1 MNWINFSFWL
11 YALLA
16 WGLVGWTIAAL
27 LSRPEPE
34 PEDSNDDDG
43 GIPPLDDPNGPQID
57 WAAWDE
63 AQDYNPTHVA
73 CYAMMMNE
81 IETQELEEVR

>member
-11 YALLA
+11 YTLLA

-34 PEDSNDDDG
+34 PEDSDDDDG
-43 GIPPLDDPNGPQID
+43 GIPPMNDLDGPGID
-57 WAAWDE
+57 WGAWDE
-63 AQDYNPTHVA
+63 METREE
-73 CYAMMMNE
+73 AM
-81 IETQELEEVR
+81 V